1 MAHHRSRDSGH
12 GEKTVRGVDM
22 PGVRMTGWGWAYLA
36 LYVALPILA
45 IAFLLDLALYLVA
58 DRVFGVCYALLCL
71 F

>member
-1 MAHHRSRDSGH
+1 
-12 GEKTVRGVDM
+12 M

-45 IAFLLDLALYLVA
+45 IAFLLDLALYLLA
-58 DRVFGVCYALLCL
+58 DRVFGVCYAVLCL